1 MQLYLELFSS
11 QTEGDTSTD
20 GLKPTL
26 TSVHP
31 QQAGGIS
38 GEEWKHGPG
47 IPRLASAG
55 NPGVC
60 TSDKPASAEMLGVQH
75 SIWLAHPMYPR
86 AEYGRDPVRVVR
98 VVRVVCRLLHI
109 NSGRNY
115 SEWKEG
121 RGFHSRNERE
131 RTQAYL

>member
-20 GLKPTL
+20 GLKPTF

-55 NPGVC
+55 NPGCAQATKLQVLRC
-60 TSDKPASAEMLGVQH
+60 WGVQY
-75 SIWLAHPMYPR
+75 SICWAHPMYLR
-86 AEYGRDPVRVVR
+86 VNKVREGFSKGRKVQYVDFCTSIR
-98 VVRVVCRLLHI
+98 
-109 NSGRNY
+109 
-115 SEWKEG
+115 
-121 RGFHSRNERE
+121 
-131 RTQAYL
+131 